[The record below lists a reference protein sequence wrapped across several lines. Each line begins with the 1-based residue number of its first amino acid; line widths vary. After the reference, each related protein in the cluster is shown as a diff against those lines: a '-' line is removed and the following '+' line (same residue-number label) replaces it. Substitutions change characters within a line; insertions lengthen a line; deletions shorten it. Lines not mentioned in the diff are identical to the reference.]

1 QSFIVVGNAT
11 LCTTSVNT
19 NTLADNQA
27 AWHATSNAILD
38 CNQSTF
44 TGTTGNNNRAG
55 MQLLYSW
62 DNTTIKNC
70 KFNTYGFGIKVDGD
84 STSNNAS
91 HHKLIGNTLTSNTY
105 GIYHDEGT
113 YYNQF
118 INNTL
123 SSNNYNIYF
132 DDNNDYN
139 QYINN
144 SIKNSNVD
152 GIWFDRSSNN
162 YNNFTGNNIS
172 NNGNAGDEYGV
183 QIDSSSNNNNKFFG
197 NYFSGNY
204 DLDVSDFNGGNTYSV
219 TPFDGGN
226 IMGGNKI
233 GGNYWENVQC
243 VDHGMGPGPY
253 YNTSGDGICDGL
265 GYTVTD
271 DGGVVRSYDSYAM
284 NDDTTGCAKI
294 TDDSNHNDQS
304 FIVVGN
310 ATLCTTS
317 VNTNTLTDNYH
328 AWRGISNAILDCNQS
343 TFTGTTNNN
352 NRFGF
357 RLYQSTDNITI
368 KNCKFNTY
376 GRGIYVDGDSTSNNA
391 SHNKLIGNTLTS
403 NTYGIYHEDG
413 TYYNQFINNTLSS
426 NNYNIYFDDNN
437 DYNQYINNSIKNS
450 NIQGIHFDR
459 SSNNYNN
466 FTGNNISNNGN
477 ADNEYGVLI
486 DNDNNN
492 NNKFFGNYFSGNY
505 DLEVSDYNGGNSY
518 SVTPF
523 DGGNIMGGNKIG
535 GNYWDHVQCVDH
547 GMGPGPY
554 YNTSG
559 DGICDGLGYTV
570 TDDIGYVQGYDYYAM
585 NDDTTGC
592 AKITDDSYHN
602 DQSFM
607 VVGNATLCT
616 TSVNTNTLADNYHAW
631 RGISNAI
638 LDCNQSTFTGTTANS
653 NRFGFRL
660 YQSTDNI
667 TIKNC
672 KFNTYGRG
680 IYVDGDSLGN
690 NASHNK
696 LIGNTITSN
705 TYGTYEEFSYYN
717 QYINNTFSSNNYNLY
732 LYEDNYYN
740 KYINNSIKDST
751 VMGVFLDKD
760 YNKWNNFTG
769 NNISGNGDG
778 DNEYNVRIDNS
789 NNLYNY
795 FTNNYFSAKSDD
807 LYHIYDDNANNYF
820 SVAPYST
827 RSIINGPKTGGNYW
841 DDYTGVD
848 SDGDGIGQTSY
859 NSGIYLATDSNPLAR
874 YDGCMNL
881 SNYYTWGN
889 NITQVGEDFYI
900 QGSINLCYGEYN
912 LTDSENNGAII
923 INADNIYLDFNGSKI
938 LGNTTGTFIYSN
950 KTNLT
955 LFNASIDNFSKA
967 IHFEDANNTLIEYFK
982 IKNNSIYLTNS
993 QIDFSFFEIFTE
1005 YVNIEYSALNITKEQ
1020 NTTNNIR
1027 LIQNFT
1033 ILESNNIDEFNSS
1046 AKLTFYNIS
1055 GVDVPSGF
1063 RNGAKCGAKCTN
1075 VVTLGGNNYT
1085 MNVTGFTNYTITQG
1099 NAAPVVNTVENVP
1112 SPYYKVTMALRAN
1125 ITDSNGQADIV
1136 YANYTVTAQDNTKLL
1151 ENFNATTD
1159 LTFWNSSTF
1168 TLNQN
1173 STYNYTLI
1181 VKDTDDNFVTE
1192 TGTLEFLIIP
1202 ETLSPQI
1209 AYTNNPYTT
1218 YGSVNFTNGTSIE
1231 NSSVNVFLDDQM
1243 KIKKWW
1249 DSDWKYRK
1257 EIVLT
1262 EESGSNLSDYQVQI
1276 DISDLI
1282 YNNSGL
1288 VASWHFNE
1296 GTGTRYI
1303 GSSKYQ
1309 RENYSIGGDPSY
1321 VAGVSGTA
1329 LDFDGNDRLI
1339 VAYDSSIGFSQY
1351 TISVWMKPDASN
1363 TGWRGIFGK
1372 KGRNY
1377 NFWYNS
1383 DDDYVHHRYCDD
1395 ANYNSGADNTPS
1407 GSIIKGEW
1415 NFVTLTNDGVNSSTY
1430 LNGVLNTTGITTG
1443 SLCINSTV
1451 LNIARNL
1458 DEADSAYFIGALDE
1472 MKMHNISLQPEEIKH
1487 EFCMGAHNLYL
1498 LGDISEATFDS
1509 YNCEIKSYNYTHQ
1522 DLRVVDQSGN
1532 ELPFYLEGD
1541 TNLWV
1546 KTDLTANINTSIF
1559 VYYGNPSAAPSS
1571 NGDDVFL
1578 LFDDFNSGTLDETK
1592 WNVTVNGN
1600 GNVTVNHQQ
1609 AEIDDGS
1616 NTGAKLRSYANVS
1629 HGVLESRLKWTDSYE
1644 LDLDMS
1650 YGWNGTIAGRMGMD
1664 LQAWE
1669 SPHGVYNGTTW
1680 TNGTKYLSNTYKDL
1694 KLISAVGNQT
1704 SIYDGEIV
1712 QGFNTTVNLDP
1723 VPIYFNMGN
1732 NLPTLILDYVRVR
1745 EFASTEP
1752 SFTFNTQQN
1761 SSTYLTVNGEYNY
1774 TLTAPSDGGSYTI
1787 KVNTSVSGI
1796 YGQNSQV
1803 LTVYQIPT
1811 VDTVSFFN
1819 RGWMKNLTIQANITD
1834 DNLDKVNFTITRISD
1849 NTKLIDNQAG
1859 TNLANAWNST
1869 STNITDCTEHNYTIF
1884 AYDTDNFNTTS
1895 TGNITFLC
1903 MTVNLNPSSLNL
1915 NDSFDITGYTNLTN
1929 GTVVTDA
1936 AIFVH
1941 YDENSYGSSGWWNS
1955 SWEYRTNLTVDTGY
1969 APRGNNSVTK
1979 MIINFTQ
1986 LMSDNSITGN
1996 FDPNSIRVTDSNGN
2010 LVDSEITRWFGV
2022 NRTGMLRW
2030 KMSTRDTITKETNYS
2045 YYLYFDTF
2053 TNGVKQPANAS
2064 LPKEFFICSAADAGN
2079 DHYYAYST
2087 YNRSLPSTWTKWD
2100 PESSNQ
2106 KDESTIADFDN
2117 DGDLDIVYTS
2127 DNANSAY
2134 VYSNDG
2140 DASWSF
2146 TLAQTITSIDGDWNG
2161 ICEGDFNEDGWLDLV
2176 INEDD
2181 CVLRY
2186 YENDG
2191 DGTFTYVSSPGDCGG
2206 EARKIA
2212 CGEIDGDNNVD
2223 IVAGAYSNGCLYLIK
2238 GDGDGTFTDSGCI
2251 SDSQGDGDDQHG
2263 VWIVD
2268 ADLDGDMDVYGQ
2280 SSSSYSD
2287 YFENKGDGTFEN
2299 GVRQTDGGIVDS
2311 SPIQNQW
2318 GSGTVG
2324 DYDHDGSMDII
2335 EGSWTSGTSYMAVYW
2350 GDNSLSNIYNNG
2362 NPSDK
2367 DAVAGMVDYS
2377 MFCGGADFL
2386 QDIKVWAE
2394 NNSESPAVILNSSG
2408 WYEGSFTAPSA
2419 GGPYNVKLNTTY
2431 QGIYGENSQTLTVYQ
2446 APTIETVAFFN
2457 KLENQNLTIQVNI
2470 TDDNI
2475 QNVNFTITK
2484 ISDNTKII
2492 DNQAGTNISD
2502 SWNSTRAKLD
2512 GCTDHNYTIFAYDK
2526 DNFNAT
2532 ESGNLTLICMTLNV
2546 NPSPAQLENTI
2557 LISGYLNYTNSSMTT
2572 GAGVNVF
2579 VDGTLQAGLG
2589 NGSDGALTVTAAETI
2604 INNYTH
2610 LTGNETSGNTSI
2622 AVGDSS
2628 EFAANDEVLIIQ
2640 MQNASGG
2647 NFGVYEFARI
2657 SSVEATRVNFT
2668 KPLNNSYYSG
2678 RFNTTYS
2685 TVSQI
2690 VKVPQYT
2697 NVTIDDGATITA
2709 KLWDRWSGGIV
2720 VFKATDGVNITGS
2733 VDAEGKGFRGGE
2745 ARQAGAGNG
2754 TAGESYYG
2762 LGIATADPNEAGGG
2776 GGAGRDACSQN
2787 CGAGGGGG
2795 YGTAGTVGIGS
2806 GNLQPGDPG
2815 ANYNIPNLDS
2825 LIFGSAGGG
2834 GGSGWSGSGCAN
2846 HRGGHGGG
2854 IVFISA
2860 QEILVSGNLTV
2871 AGKFYGTGWHGG
2883 CCDCAASGSGAG
2895 GTVYLR
2901 SSVMD
2906 FSNGIV
2912 NASGGNGVNSTA
2924 AGYKHEQGGNGGV
2937 GRIRLDV
2944 TTLSGTTHP
2953 GSGYNGTFATTVVN
2967 ESGYYDY
2974 NLSAFSEGGVYTI
2987 KVNTTHSGIYSEKT
3001 EALTVYQS
3009 PSIQTVS
3016 FLNRIWGQNITIQV
3030 NLTDDNLDKSNF
3042 TITRISDNIKVLDN
3056 QAGTNLSNSW
3066 NSTSTNITDC
3076 TEHNYSIY
3084 AYDKDNFNATSSG
3097 NITFMC
3103 IDINFNTTI
3112 IAINDSFESYG
3123 TVNLTNGTNVA
3134 NTDVDIYI
3142 NLTKQSTS
3150 TPANWDN
3157 LNFTYRLP
3165 INLTQPNTFSSGR
3178 TQEHILLNLT
3188 LAESRL
3194 RNESGPSFYCNG
3206 TQMPY
3211 EGYAINIT
3219 DGWVTQL
3226 QALVEINFSQ
3236 YDNKSCYLYYDTGY
3250 NGTNPTMRRT
3260 GWHYVSDGDQGGAN
3274 PPADLTPANIDCNS
3288 NDANGEWTV
3297 YPCTGSTSDTYTVNE
3312 WCYFKGQVT
3321 GTQTFWRQSDDAS
3334 YLIID
3339 GTTVTSGPCCGAT
3352 TGTYTTATGRFY
3364 NMETDWTEGG
3374 GGEYVYLAHAGSN
3387 SNDIDT
3393 ECYPYYG
3400 DEWTIDITNS
3410 SEESKGNPAQTNATG
3425 QYSHTLTSPS
3435 STGEYPVKFNTTYSG
3450 IYGERTV
3457 SSTVK
3462 ARPSVTLTSPIN
3474 ANYSVILESIKFN
3487 CTVTDTDGDLS
3498 NITLYHDLSGTWAS
3512 DGTASVTGSSNS
3524 TVFTRDVRDYIGYK
3538 FTDSRYTWNCK
3549 ATDEFNLDSQAST
3562 NVTFGSWNVGNYSD
3576 TLLNVSSGYLGLDDS
3591 DSIQELNSTWF
3602 NLSGNGLLLHMNEAS
3617 GTIIDSSGNGNDGS
3631 DSGGI
3636 NYSAEGKLNTA
3647 IGFDGDNDYI
3657 NIGDITDFD
3666 DLSELTLSAW
3676 FYLEG
3681 NSSTST
3687 PGGIIDKFDVSGD
3700 ERNILF
3706 TETGGNLRISVGETG
3721 GVGDYCYVITP
3732 LKLNRWYHG
3741 AATFDSGD
3749 CSLYLD
3755 GALTGSAS
3763 APEGETTTGS
3773 NSAPLRIGSSNDF
3786 AGSGSGYFNGS
3797 IDEVAVW
3804 TRTLS
3809 ANEITELYNRQKGT
3823 YLSRGNY
3830 TSRVFDAGR
3839 PAMWKN
3845 MTWDEN
3851 APYYEELPDNQE
3863 VETATGGVNMTGN
3876 VLLMHFNNDST
3887 YGENNTNAF
3896 DFSGNKINGTLG
3908 NLSQNT
3914 IPSWTSSGKLFGAL
3928 DFDGEDYVSF
3938 GDSLDSTTTGEDKKF
3953 SYSVWI
3959 KPESPLS
3966 TCFIIGKV
3974 ADSSC
3979 SESQR
3984 QYFLRLSSSGVL
3996 DFLWYGALDASSY
4009 RGVKGTTYI
4018 TDLSKWHHVVVNYD
4032 GSIDTNDG
4040 LDRVEIYLDGVEE
4053 SKELWLSSGSLLGIQ
4068 DSTAH
4073 LGIGKALDP
4082 SGSACGGTNFFNGT
4096 IDEVAIWNR
4105 TLSEEEILN
4114 IYKRGALRL
4123 NFSARSCDDTI
4134 CDTELL
4140 VPFGSNVSY
4149 TNISLLNNT
4158 QYFQYQLNYQADGTD
4173 FSPEISMDSVV
4184 VAYEPINNPPN
4195 VTNVTLTSTS
4205 SLNYSNGTLIT
4216 AWAIQD
4222 PEGDTETDNETRWWV
4237 DGILNT
4243 TFTNNSRIEAANI
4256 TKGEVWNFSV
4266 RIYDGGYWSDWSEN
4280 ISLTTVNAPPSISLN
4295 DPTDGEKLYRNTSPT
4310 LNISISDADSDSVDV
4325 TFLNSTLN
4333 NTICDLDN
4341 VNSTV
4346 TCTWSGLTANQVY
4359 SWLANATDGED
4370 TVVSPVW
4377 NFTPNDEPG
4386 VNNMRADFI
4395 NTSSVLFKW
4404 QNQADMQWVSLRVGS
4419 EIMEIRSITSVE
4431 DNWTVNNIYPNQDYT
4446 FEWQVGDSLLAMS
4459 DYHNF
4464 TIKTIGWNAELA
4476 NYSYR
4481 RLFTVNSSEIASDQ
4495 DNFAVNISLTEDGF
4509 QYYDSANWVWYPSF
4523 GRLNY
4528 TNKNDIRF
4536 VDYYDSKYLQFN
4548 VSYWNVP
4555 GEGCLYQQTGP
4566 NETAYSGDF
4575 IEVYKA
4581 NDSDWDTQTTP
4592 SPTGTFLYNYTIP
4605 TGAKTSSKYRIYDG
4619 GWGWDLTLPSS
4630 CYGGDKLQFKSV
4642 ADYNIPAVDTYCWN
4656 QSSDEWA
4663 KFRNNGNVS
4672 AYIYET
4678 MMTWQYD
4685 CQAYISVIPEHYD
4698 DETQTNI
4705 AGLDGDYDV
4714 KFWMYYGN
4722 TGDVNNETYFNQSG
4736 TEQDSYSFGAEI
4748 EQVLGAP
4755 TISNVNITKGRTTTG
4770 TNISWAIDQSVDN
4783 RVRYATNLWMLDS
4796 VWTYKIRNNS
4806 ETFEHLYGDQN
4817 NTILLIP
4824 HASQYVETLNVTC
4837 SNSTFSPNYTI
4848 NTTANPVSIVFN
4860 DINIAEYFNWTVN
4873 YTWNKSWIRNARNAE
4888 FQLESLATNTT
4899 YYYEINAYGQNGN
4912 STTTGNF
4919 TLGNLSST
4927 PTLEIL
4933 NYTEDRPNKQLTIC
4947 ANLSNM
4953 SDSPRINSSIQYWN
4967 TSSTTFM
4974 ETTSTELSAIGTFCK
4989 TITVEYD
4996 TNNTFRAKGVGT
5008 TTGYSDSYNNE
5019 YLAIQPFFAGSYVE
5033 DDNDDRDRQFCPN
5046 GPNILPCYEQ
5056 KGYLE
5061 GSLQEEDWIWIESNF
5076 TEYGILKANWWDG
5089 STWTEY
5095 NLTNDTDSDMQ
5106 YLKLTGLDGEF
5117 HTFYITNQT
5126 DDLILNWTKPGRIHL
5141 NNQNR
5146 TEEYKYVGFNG
5157 SKTAINYSLLYMDAI
5172 YYNSSAYQW
5181 CMASPGGNL
5190 YDCMSVEY
5198 FGGGTESGLTEIN
5211 GGTAYDRGRLFRG
5224 GITNGEMND
5233 TGVLTPERR
5242 SFDNTGEGYRFCFAY
5257 TAYWWN
5263 QSIVPDNNIT
5273 NYYYRYWS
5281 QDDWWSNY
5289 FGYTQSKRFDYI
5301 NLFSWAYD
5309 ELSYTR
5315 DWTEVDD
5322 TRVSTETAVLNTLNS
5337 TFNSQYNQSLVVGYL
5352 NDFEFDTGDDNIY
5365 NFGFYTDGRWTNQQ
5379 FGKYQQAFVIFN
5391 LPDNT
5396 TLLGMDTDGDSLN
5409 DYEELFTYYTN
5420 PMSNDT
5426 DEDGRLDADEI
5437 NLSYDANLYTL
5448 SNTAPNLTAMTF
5460 NASIYYSATS
5470 MAFNSTYTD
5479 YDGDSAT
5486 VYLIWFKNG
5495 VNIYN
5500 RTYSNVANGTL
5511 IESTLQYPN
5520 FTRADQINLTLYAV
5534 DTLSGTSPTVRAN
5547 ITISNY
5553 PPSFNETLANQ
5564 TVNSGQAFTYDIN
5577 CSDSDGDNIN
5587 YYDNT
5592 SLFNINETTGI
5603 IADTPSQTEFGNNS
5617 VEISCGDG
5625 TENTTQNII
5634 YHINDNEDPVI
5645 TLTGPDVFTTDTTPT
5660 FTLTTD
5666 EVSSCKYRNRTSNF
5680 TWMDTS
5686 GGTLHYKNLNLNY
5699 GLYEYSIE
5707 CNDSSSNTGKNK
5719 SRFYVAKLM
5728 PTEYSF
5734 NTIEFT
5740 ANETNYNYLENAN
5753 ITINLS
5759 KATSSF
5765 FLLAEFAETPA
5776 EDFEIEG
5783 QTTTEYKFFS
5793 INTGNTVEGN
5803 ISEVTLR
5810 FEYDPAALIAA
5821 GIAESELTVFYYNG
5835 TTWAEESGTV
5845 NEAEDYIE
5853 ITIAHLSD
5861 FVMGKSVPTAAPVT
5875 EEAAAGGGGGG
5886 GGFRAPAEVEEE
5898 LDEVD
5903 EIENIEISVD
5913 SITLDAVEGFI
5924 SGDSFRI
5931 TNRGNTVVDL
5941 ELTVTTISDIL
5952 HLSDT
5957 DLTLEPGESQL
5968 IEIDVIPK
5976 QAGIYTGKIN
5986 VFYKNQVLQIPV
5998 TININTERSLF
6009 DISVNVLGA
6018 FKNIRPGQKI
6028 TASMFLLQAGLE
6040 QEEDV
6045 TLNYIIKDFDGNIY
6059 LTESETI
6066 AVYQQTSFNKQL
6078 PTQDLPPGEYVL
6090 GAEVVYGGG
6099 IATSSS
6105 QFIVTETELDSS
6117 QKLLLGVLIA
6127 AALTFISLVIIIE
6140 RYKKLRR
6147 PYIKKRGR

>member
-1 QSFIVVGNAT
+1 
-11 LCTTSVNT
+11 L
-19 NTLADNQA
+19 
-27 AWHATSNAILD
+27 
-38 CNQSTF
+38 
-44 TGTTGNNNRAG
+44 
-55 MQLLYSW
+55 
-62 DNTTIKNC
+62 
-70 KFNTYGFGIKVDGD
+70 
-84 STSNNAS
+84 
-91 HHKLIGNTLTSNTY
+91 
-105 GIYHDEGT
+105 
-113 YYNQF
+113 
-118 INNTL
+118 
-123 SSNNYNIYF
+123 
-132 DDNNDYN
+132 
-139 QYINN
+139 
-144 SIKNSNVD
+144 
-152 GIWFDRSSNN
+152 
-162 YNNFTGNNIS
+162 
-172 NNGNAGDEYGV
+172 
-183 QIDSSSNNNNKFFG
+183 
-197 NYFSGNY
+197 SGNF
-204 DLDVSDFNGGNTYSV
+204 DLDVSDFNGGNAYSI
-219 TPFDGGN
+219 TPIDGGN

-233 GGNYWENVQC
+233 GGNYWDRVQC
-243 VDHGMGPGPY
+243 VDHGMGPPPY
-253 YNTSGDGICDGL
+253 YNTSGDGICDDL
-265 GYTVTD
+265 GYTIVD
-271 DGGVVRSYDSYAM
+271 DNGYPKSYDTYPM

-294 TDDSNHNDQS
+294 TDDSYHNDQS

-317 VNTNTLTDNYH
+317 VNTNSLADNQH

-343 TFTGTTNNN
+343 TFTGTTASN

-376 GRGIYVDGDSTSNNA
+376 GRAIFVDGDSTSNNA
-391 SHNKLIGNTLTS
+391 SHNKLISNTL
-403 NTYGIYHEDG
+403 
-413 TYYNQFINNTLSS
+413 
-426 NNYNIYFDDNN
+426 
-437 DYNQYINNSIKNS
+437 
-450 NIQGIHFDR
+450 
-459 SSNNYNN
+459 
-466 FTGNNISNNGN
+466 
-477 ADNEYGVLI
+477 
-486 DNDNNN
+486 
-492 NNKFFGNYFSGNY
+492 
-505 DLEVSDYNGGNSY
+505 
-518 SVTPF
+518 
-523 DGGNIMGGNKIG
+523 
-535 GNYWDHVQCVDH
+535 
-547 GMGPGPY
+547 
-554 YNTSG
+554 
-559 DGICDGLGYTV
+559 
-570 TDDIGYVQGYDYYAM
+570 
-585 NDDTTGC
+585 
-592 AKITDDSYHN
+592 
-602 DQSFM
+602 
-607 VVGNATLCT
+607 
-616 TSVNTNTLADNYHAW
+616 
-631 RGISNAI
+631 
-638 LDCNQSTFTGTTANS
+638 
-653 NRFGFRL
+653 
-660 YQSTDNI
+660 
-667 TIKNC
+667 
-672 KFNTYGRG
+672 
-680 IYVDGDSLGN
+680 
-690 NASHNK
+690 
-696 LIGNTITSN
+696 TSN

-717 QYINNTFSSNNYNLY
+717 QYINNTLTSNSYNLY

-751 VMGVFLDKD
+751 TMGVFLDKD

-778 DNEYNVRIDNS
+778 NNEYNVRIDNS

-795 FTNNYFSAKSDD
+795 FTNNYFSDTADD
-807 LYHIYDDNANNYF
+807 EYHVYDDNTNNYF
-820 SVAPYST
+820 TATAYAT
-827 RSIINGPKTGGNYW
+827 RNIIDGPTIAGNYW

-848 SDGDGIGQTSY
+848 SDGDGLGETSY
-859 NSGIYLATDSNPLAR
+859 NSGIYKATDTLPLAR

-881 SNYYTWGN
+881 SNYYTWYN

-900 QGSINLCYGEYN
+900 QGSINLCNAIYN
-912 LTDSENNGAII
+912 LTDSENNGALI
-923 INADNIYLDFNGSKI
+923 INADNIFMDFNGSKM

-993 QIDFSFFEIFTE
+993 QIDFSFFEIFTD
-1005 YVNIEYSALNITKEQ
+1005 YANIYYQALNITKEQ

-1033 ILESNNIDEFNSS
+1033 ILESTNIDEFNST

-1055 GVDVPSGF
+1055 GVDVPSGY
-1063 RNGAKCGAKCTN
+1063 RNGVKCGTICTN
-1075 VVTLGGNNYT
+1075 VGTLGGNNYT
-1085 MNVTGFTNYTITQG
+1085 MNVTSFTNYSIAQG
-1099 NAAPVVNTVENVP
+1099 NAPPTINTIENIP
-1112 SPYYKVTMALRAN
+1112 PPYYGVTMALKAN
-1125 ITDSNGQADIV
+1125 ITDSNGQTDIV
-1136 YANYTVTAQDNTKLL
+1136 YANYTVIAADNTKLL

-1173 STYNYTLI
+1173 STYNYTLT

-1218 YGSVNFTNGTSIE
+1218 YGSVNFTNGTSID
-1231 NSSVNVFLDDQM
+1231 NTSVNVFLDDQM

-1249 DSDWKYRK
+1249 DKDWPYRK

-1262 EESGSNLSDYQVQI
+1262 EESGSNLNDYQVQI

-1351 TISVWMKPDASN
+1351 TISLWMKPSNSN
-1363 TGWRGIFGK
+1363 TGWRGIIGK
-1372 KGRNY
+1372 QGRNY
-1377 NFWYNS
+1377 NFWYNG

-1395 ANYNSGADNTPS
+1395 SAYSTGPANTPTNS
-1407 GSIIKGEW
+1407 LIENEW
-1415 NFVTLTNDGVNSSTY
+1415 NFVTMTNDGVNSSTY
-1430 LNGVLNTTGITTG
+1430 LNGVLNTTGIVTG
-1443 SLCINSTV
+1443 SLCVNTTV
-1451 LNIARNL
+1451 LNIARNV
-1458 DEADSAYFIGALDE
+1458 DGSDNSYFIGALDE
-1472 MKMHNISLQPEEIKH
+1472 IKMHNLSLQPEEIKH
-1487 EFCMGAHNLYL
+1487 EFCMGAYNLVL
-1498 LGDISEATFDS
+1498 SGDIAQATFDS

-1522 DLRVVDQSGN
+1522 DLRVIDQSGN
-1532 ELPFYLEGD
+1532 ELPFYVEGD

-1546 KTDLTANINTSIF
+1546 KTDLTANTNTSIF
-1559 VYYGNPSAAPSS
+1559 IYYGNPNAAPSS

-1578 LFDDFNSGTLDETK
+1578 LFDDFASGTLDETK
-1592 WNVTVNGN
+1592 WNVTANGE

-1609 AEIDDGS
+1609 VELDDGS
-1616 NTGAKLRSYANVS
+1616 NTGVTLKSYENIS
-1629 HGVLESRLKWTDSYE
+1629 HGILEARVGWYQKYNT
-1644 LDLDMS
+1644 DLD
-1650 YGWNGTIAGRMGMD
+1650 YYAGWVGSTVGRMGI
-1664 LQAWE
+1664 LVQEWE
-1669 SPHGVYNGTTW
+1669 YPHGVYNRTTW
-1680 TNGTKYLSNTYKDL
+1680 TNGTKYLLSPYNDY
-1694 KLISAVGNQT
+1694 KLISTPGNQT

-1712 QGFNTTVNLDP
+1712 QGFNTSIENASQ
-1723 VPIYFNMGN
+1723 IYFSMGN
-1732 NLPTLILDYVRVR
+1732 YDPTIKIDYVRVR
-1745 EFASTEP
+1745 EYASTEP
-1752 SFTFNTQQN
+1752 SFTFNNQQN

-1774 TLTAPSDGGSYTI
+1774 TLTTPIDGGSYTI
-1787 KVNTSVSGI
+1787 KVNTTVNGL
-1796 YGQNSQV
+1796 YGENSQI

-1811 VDTVSFFN
+1811 VDTVSLFN
-1819 RGWMKNLTIQANITD
+1819 RGWMQNLTIQANLTD
-1834 DNLDKVNFTITRISD
+1834 DNLDNVNFTITRISD
-1849 NTKLIDNQAG
+1849 NTKILDNKAG
-1859 TNLANAWNST
+1859 TNISNAWNST

-1884 AYDTDNFNTTS
+1884 AYDTDNFNTTT

-1903 MTVNLNPSSLNL
+1903 MSVNLNPASLNL
-1915 NDSFDITGYTNLTN
+1915 NDSFDITGHTNLTN
-1929 GTVVTDA
+1929 GTVITDLG
-1936 AIFVH
+1936 IYVH
-1941 YDENSYGSSGWWNS
+1941 YDGNSYGSAGWWNS
-1955 SWEYRTNLTVDTGY
+1955 SWNYRTNLTVDTGY

-1986 LMSDNSITGN
+1986 LLSDNSILGN
-1996 FDPNSIRVTDSNGN
+1996 FDPNSIRVTDSSKNP
-2010 LVDSEITRWFGV
+2010 VDAEITRWFGV

-2030 KMSTRDTITKETNYS
+2030 KMSTRDTIAKETNHT

-2053 TNGVKQPANAS
+2053 LNGVKQPFNAS
-2064 LPKEFFICSAADAGN
+2064 LPKEFFLCSATDAGN
-2079 DHYYAYST
+2079 DHYYGYST
-2087 YNRSLPSTWTKWD
+2087 YNRSLPGSWTLWD
-2100 PESSNQ
+2100 PQSGVE

-2117 DGDLDIVYTS
+2117 DGDLDIVFTS
-2127 DNANSAY
+2127 DSANSAY

-2146 TLAQTITSIDGDWNG
+2146 SLTQTITSIDYNWNG

-2176 INEDD
+2176 IQDD
-2181 CVLRY
+2181 NCVVRY

-2191 DGTFTYVSSPGDCGG
+2191 DGTFTYISAAGDCGA
-2206 EARKIA
+2206 EPRKMA
-2212 CGEIDGDNNVD
+2212 CGEIDGDNNLD

-2238 GDGDGTFTDSGCI
+2238 GGGDGTFTDSGCI

-2299 GVRQTDGGIVDS
+2299 GVRQTDGGIIDS

-2324 DYDHDGSMDII
+2324 DYDHDGSMDLI
-2335 EGSWTSGTSYMAVYW
+2335 EGSWTSGTSYMVTYW
-2350 GDNSLSNIYNNG
+2350 GNNSKAHIYNNG
-2362 NPSDK
+2362 NPSEK
-2367 DAVAGMVDYS
+2367 TSSSGMADYS
-2377 MFCGGADFL
+2377 MWCGGADFL
-2386 QDIKVWAE
+2386 PDIKVWAE
-2394 NNSESPAVILNSSG
+2394 NNSESPAIILNSSG
-2408 WYEGSFTAPSA
+2408 WYEGSFTAPAS
-2419 GGPYNVKLNTTY
+2419 GGVYSVKLNATF
-2431 QGIYGENSQTLTVYQ
+2431 QEIYGENSKILTVYQ
-2446 APTIETVAFFN
+2446 APVIETIAFFN
-2457 KLENQNLTIQVNI
+2457 RLENENITIQVNI
-2470 TDDNI
+2470 SDDNI
-2475 QNVNFTITK
+2475 DKVNFTITR
-2484 ISDNTKII
+2484 ISDNTKIL

-2502 SWNSTRAKLD
+2502 SWNSTSANLA
-2512 GCTDHNYTIFAYDK
+2512 GCTEHNYTVIAYDK

-2532 ESGNLTLICMTLNV
+2532 SSGNLTQICMTLDIA
-2546 NPSPAQLENTI
+2546 PSPAQLENTM
-2557 LISGYLNYTNSSMTT
+2557 LISGYLNFSNSSMTT

-2589 NGSDGALTVTAAETI
+2589 NGSDGALVVTAAETI
-2604 INNYTH
+2604 VNNYTH

-2622 AVGDSS
+2622 AVANTSAFS
-2628 EFAANDEVLIIQ
+2628 INDEVLIIQ

-2647 NFGVYEFARI
+2647 SFGTYEFAKVGSVYPTRI
-2657 SSVEATRVNFT
+2657 NFT
-2668 KPLNNSYYSG
+2668 TNLNNSYYSG
-2678 RFNTTYS
+2678 KFNTTYS

-2690 VKVPQYT
+2690 VRVPQYT
-2697 NVTIDDGATITA
+2697 NVTIEDGATITA

-2745 ARQAGAGNG
+2745 AKQTTQGNG

-2762 LGIATADPNEAGGG
+2762 LGIATADPNEGGGG

-2806 GNLQPGDPG
+2806 GSMQPGSPG
-2815 ANYNIPNLDS
+2815 INYNAITLEQ

-2834 GGSGWSGSGCAN
+2834 GGSGWSGDGCAN

-2854 IVFISA
+2854 IIFISS

-2871 AGKFYGTGWHGG
+2871 AGKYYGTGWHGG

-2895 GTVYLR
+2895 GTIYLR

-2924 AGYKHEQGGNGGV
+2924 SGYESEQGGNGGV
-2937 GRIRLDV
+2937 GRVRLDV
-2944 TTLSGTTHP
+2944 TTLTGNAYP
-2953 GSGYNGTFATTVVN
+2953 GPGYNGTFATTVVN

-2974 NLSAFSEGGVYTI
+2974 NLSTFSSGGVYTI
-2987 KVNTTHSGIYSEKT
+2987 KVNTSHNGLYAEQSES
-3001 EALTVYQS
+3001 LSVYQT
-3009 PSIQTVS
+3009 PTIQSVS
-3016 FLNRIWGQNITIQV
+3016 FLNRIWGQNITIQTS
-3030 NLTDDNLDKSNF
+3030 LLDDNINKVNF
-3042 TITRISDNIKVLDN
+3042 TITRIFDNTKLLDN
-3056 QAGTNLSNSW
+3056 KAGTNLSNIW
-3066 NSTSTNITDC
+3066 NSTSANLTDC

-3084 AYDKDNFNATSSG
+3084 AYDKDNFNATASG
-3097 NITFMC
+3097 NITLMC
-3103 IDINFNTTI
+3103 IDVNFNTSVQ
-3112 IAINDSFESYG
+3112 AINDSFELLG
-3123 TVNLTNGTNVA
+3123 TVNLTNGTLVA

-3142 NLTKQSTS
+3142 NLTKQSSS
-3150 TPANWDN
+3150 TPADWDN
-3157 LNFTYRLP
+3157 QNFSYRLP
-3165 INLTQPNTFSSGR
+3165 LNLTQPNTFSNGR
-3178 TQEHILLNLT
+3178 TQEHILFNLT

-3211 EGYAINIT
+3211 EGYAVNIT

-3250 NGTNPTMRRT
+3250 NGTNPTMRKT

-3274 PPADLTPANIDCNS
+3274 PPADLTPANIDCN
-3288 NDANGEWTV
+3288 NQDANGEWTV
-3297 YPCTGSTSDTYTVNE
+3297 YPCTGSASETYTVNE

-3334 YLIID
+3334 YLIVD

-3352 TGTYTTATGRFY
+3352 TGTYTTAIGRFY

-3410 SEESKGNPAQTNATG
+3410 TEQSIGNPAQTNSTG
-3425 QYSHTLTSPS
+3425 QYSHTATAPS
-3435 STGEYPVKFNTTYSG
+3435 STGEYPIKFNSTYGG

-3457 SSTVK
+3457 STTVK

-3474 ANYSVILESIKFN
+3474 ANYSVILESIQFN
-3487 CTVTDTDGDLS
+3487 CTVADEDGDLS

-3512 DGTASVTGSSNS
+3512 DGTVGVTGSTNS
-3524 TVFTRDVRDYIGYK
+3524 TVFTRDVKDYIGYK
-3538 FTDSRYTWNCK
+3538 FTDSRFNWNCK
-3549 ATDEFNLDSQAST
+3549 VTDDFNLDSQAST

-3576 TLLNVSSGYLGLDDS
+3576 TLLNASSNYLGLDDS

-3602 NLSGNGLLLHMNEAS
+3602 NMTGNGLLLHMNEAS
-3617 GTIIDSSGNGNDGS
+3617 GTLTDESGNGNDGS
-3631 DSGGI
+3631 ESGGV

-3647 IGFDGDNDYI
+3647 IGFDGDNDYVVVSDDPTL
-3657 NIGDITDFD
+3657 DIT
-3666 DLSELTLSAW
+3666 TAGTWSAW
-3676 FYLEG
+3676 IY
-3681 NSSTST
+3681 
-3687 PGGIIDKFDVSGD
+3687 
-3700 ERNILF
+3700 RNANQS
-3706 TETGGNLRISVGETG
+3706 NLRFFIK
-3721 GVGDYCYVITP
+3721 GDFSSDRAYGFGTSSGTTLFAYCST
-3732 LKLNRWYHG
+3732 
-3741 AATFDSGD
+3741 D
-3749 CSLYLD
+3749 
-3755 GALTGSAS
+3755 
-3763 APEGETTTGS
+3763 
-3773 NSAPLRIGSSNDF
+3773 GSSNIEKYPSGAGNNPIQEWQMITATWDGDALKVYTNGVYKGENT
-3786 AGSGSGYFNGS
+3786 AGSGSLNDAGDLDLGHNQGNTWFNGS
-3797 IDEVAVW
+3797 MDEVAIW
-3804 TRTLS
+3804 NRTLS
-3809 ANEITELYNRQKGT
+3809 ANEISELYNRQKGT
-3823 YLSRGNY
+3823 YLPRGNY

-3845 MTWDEN
+3845 LTWDEN
-3851 APYYEELPDNQE
+3851 MPYFDELPSNQE
-3863 VETATGGVNMTGN
+3863 VESATGGANMTGN
-3876 VLLMHFNNDST
+3876 VLLMHFNNDSD
-3887 YGENNTNAF
+3887 YGESTKENDISAVY
-3896 DFSGNKINGTLG
+3896 DFSSRGNNGTLG
-3908 NLSQNT
+3908 NTST
-3914 IPSWTSSGKLFGAL
+3914 GTSPIWTNEGKLKGGYV
-3928 DFDGEDYVSF
+3928 FDGIDDVMNLTTINTNGWSELTMCSWFNMKSGIGAVTNYHGYNKGIFLHRTGCDGRPNGTYMSSSYGTAEYNVWSF
-3938 GDSLDSTTTGEDKKF
+3938 ICCTVDDGTMTGYKNGIPDDTPATF
-3953 SYSVWI
+3953 TGSF
-3959 KPESPLS
+3959 ESDDHI
-3966 TCFIIGKV
+3966 IIG
-3974 ADSSC
+3974 
-3979 SESQR
+3979 Q
-3984 QYFLRLSSSGVL
+3984 
-3996 DFLWYGALDASSY
+3996 
-4009 RGVKGTTYI
+4009 TY
-4018 TDLSKWHHVVVNYD
+4018 SNYD
-4032 GSIDTNDG
+4032 T
-4040 LDRVEIYLDGVEE
+4040 YM
-4053 SKELWLSSGSLLGIQ
+4053 
-4068 DSTAH
+4068 
-4073 LGIGKALDP
+4073 
-4082 SGSACGGTNFFNGT
+4082 FNGT

-4105 TLSEEEILN
+4105 TLSADEVLN
-4114 IYKRGALRL
+4114 IYKRGALSL
-4123 NFSARSCDDTI
+4123 NFSARSCNDTI
-4134 CDTELL
+4134 CDTEVM
-4140 VPFGSNVSY
+4140 VPFGGNITY

-4158 QYFQYQLNYQADGTD
+4158 QYFQYQLNYEADDTD
-4173 FSPEISMDSVV
+4173 YSPEISLDSVT

-4195 VTNVTLTSTS
+4195 VTNVTITSTS

-4222 PEGDTETDNETRWWV
+4222 PESDTETDNETRWWV
-4237 DGILNT
+4237 DGTLNN
-4243 TFTNNSRIEAANI
+4243 TFINNSRIEAANI
-4256 TKGEVWNFSV
+4256 TKGEIWNFSV
-4266 RIYDGGYWSDWSEN
+4266 RVYDGGYWSDWSSN
-4280 ISLTTVNAPPSISLN
+4280 ITLTTVNAPPSISLN
-4295 DPTDGEKLYRNTSPT
+4295 DPTAGEKLYRETSPT
-4310 LNISISDADSDSVDV
+4310 LNISVTDPDQDSVDV

-4333 NTICDLDN
+4333 NTICDVDN

-4395 NTSSVLFKW
+4395 NTSSIFFQW
-4404 QNQADMQWVSLRVGS
+4404 QNQPDMEWVSLRVGS

-4431 DNWTVNNIYPNQDYT
+4431 DNWTVNNIYPDQDYT
-4446 FEWQVGDSLLAMS
+4446 FEWQVGDELLAIS

-4464 TIKTIGWNAELA
+4464 TVSTLGWNDELA

-4566 NETAYSGDF
+4566 NETAYTGDF
-4575 IEVYKA
+4575 IEIYKA

-4605 TGAKTSSKYRIYDG
+4605 TGAKTTSKYRIYDG

-4698 DETQTNI
+4698 DDTQSNI
-4705 AGLDGDYDV
+4705 AGIDGDYDV

-4736 TEQDSYSFGAEI
+4736 TEQDSYTFGAEI
-4748 EQVLGAP
+4748 EQTLSAP

-4783 RVRYATNLWMLDS
+4783 RVRYATNPWMLDS

-4806 ETFEHLYGDQN
+4806 EKFEHLLADQN
-4817 NTILLIP
+4817 NTVLLIP
-4824 HASQYVETLNVTC
+4824 HASQYVETINVTC
-4837 SNSTFSPNYTI
+4837 SNSTFHSNYTI
-4848 NTTANPVSIVFN
+4848 NTTANPVSIIFHDV
-4860 DINIAEYFNWTVN
+4860 DVVEYFNWTVN
-4873 YTWNKSWIRNARNAE
+4873 YTWNKSWVRNARNAE
-4888 FQLESLATNTT
+4888 FQLEGLATNTT

-4912 STTTGNF
+4912 STSIGNF

-4927 PTLEIL
+4927 PTLWII
-4933 NYTEDRPNKQLTIC
+4933 NYTEDRPNKELTIC

-4953 SDSPRINSSIQYWN
+4953 SDSPRINCSIQYWN

-4974 ETTSTELSAIGTFCK
+4974 ETAATELDTTNSFCK
-4989 TITVEYD
+4989 TIAVEYG
-4996 TNNTFRAKGVGT
+4996 TNNSFRAKGVGA
-5008 TTGYSDSYNNE
+5008 TTGFSDSYNNE
-5019 YLAIQPFFAGSYVE
+5019 YLEIQPFFAGSYIE
-5033 DDNDDRDRQFCPN
+5033 DDNDDRDRQYCLN
-5046 GPNILPCYEQ
+5046 GENILPCYDQ
-5056 KGYLE
+5056 LGYLE
-5061 GSLQEEDWIWIESNF
+5061 GSLQEEDWIWIETNF

-5089 STWTEY
+5089 SSWTEY

-5106 YLKLTGLDGEF
+5106 YLELTGLDGEF
-5117 HTFYITNQT
+5117 HTFYITNQS
-5126 DDLILNWTKPGRIHL
+5126 DDLILNWTKPSLIHY

-5146 TEEYKYVGFNG
+5146 SDEYKYVGFNG
-5157 SKTAINYSLLYMDAI
+5157 TQTPINYSLLYMDAS

-5198 FGGGTESGLTEIN
+5198 FGGGSESGLTETN
-5211 GGTAYDRGRLFRG
+5211 AGTAYDRGRLFRG
-5224 GITNGEMND
+5224 GIANGEMND

-5242 SFDNTGEGYRFCFAY
+5242 SFENVGEGYRYCFAY

-5263 QSIVPDNNIT
+5263 QSIVPSNNVT
-5273 NYYYRYWS
+5273 SYYYRYWA

-5289 FGYTQSKRFDYI
+5289 FGYTQTKRFDYV
-5301 NLFSWAYD
+5301 NLFSWAFD
-5309 ELSYTR
+5309 TLSYTR
-5315 DWTEVDD
+5315 DWTLVEDS
-5322 TRVSTETAVLNTLNS
+5322 RVSTETAVLNTLNS

-5352 NDFEFDTGDDNIY
+5352 KDFEFDTGNDNIY

-5379 FGKYQQAFVIFN
+5379 FGRYQQAFVIFN

-5396 TLLGMDTDGDSLN
+5396 TLLGMDSDGDSLN
-5409 DYEELFTYYTN
+5409 DHEELFTHYTN

-5426 DEDGRLDADEI
+5426 DEDGRLDGDEI
-5437 NLSYDANLYTL
+5437 TYGYDPNLYTE
-5448 SNTAPNLTAMTF
+5448 SNTVPNLTAMTF
-5460 NASIYYSATS
+5460 NASTYYADTS

-5479 YDGDSAT
+5479 LEGDSAT
-5486 VYLIWFKNG
+5486 VYLVWFKNG
-5495 VNIYN
+5495 VNIHN
-5500 RTYSNVANGTL
+5500 RTYASVANGTL
-5511 IESTLQYPN
+5511 IESTLYHPN
-5520 FTRADQINLTLYAV
+5520 FTRSDQINLTLYAV
-5534 DTLSGTSPTVRAN
+5534 DSLSGTSETVRAN
-5547 ITISNY
+5547 ITIANY
-5553 PPSFNETLANQ
+5553 PPQFNETLSNLTTNTSQ
-5564 TVNSGQAFTYDIN
+5564 QYTYDIN
-5577 CSDSDGDNIN
+5577 CSDSDGDNIT

-5592 SLFNINETTGI
+5592 SMFDINETTGVI
-5603 IADTPSQTEFGNNS
+5603 TDTPLQSEFGNNS
-5617 VEISCGDG
+5617 IELSCGDG
-5625 TENTTQNII
+5625 TENTTQDII
-5634 YHINDNEDPVI
+5634 ITVNDIDEPII
-5645 TLTGPDVFTTDTTPT
+5645 TIIGPELFTTDTTPT
-5660 FTLTTD
+5660 FSLTTN
-5666 EVSSCKYRNRTSNF
+5666 EVTSCRYRNRTSAF

-5686 GGTLHYKNLNLNY
+5686 GGTLHYKNLNLPY
-5699 GLYEYSIE
+5699 GMYEYEIV
-5707 CNDSSSNTGKNK
+5707 CNDSAGNRGKNK
-5719 SRFYVAKLM
+5719 SRFYISKLE
-5728 PTEYSF
+5728 PEEYAFS
-5734 NTIEFT
+5734 TIDFT
-5740 ANETNYNYLENAN
+5740 TNKTTYDYLSNAN
-5753 ITINLS
+5753 ITVNLS
-5759 KATSSF
+5759 TATNSF
-5765 FLLAEFAETPA
+5765 FLVAEFDETPA

-5783 QTTTEYKFFS
+5783 QTTSAYKFYS
-5793 INTGNTVEGN
+5793 INTGQTVEGN
-5803 ISEVTLR
+5803 ISDITLK
-5810 FEYDPAALIAA
+5810 FNYVQPDLIAA
-5821 GIAESELTVFYYNG
+5821 GIEETELTVFYYNG
-5835 TTWAEESGTV
+5835 SAWSEESGTV

-5861 FVMGKSVPTAAPVT
+5861 FVLGKSVTPAAPVA

-5886 GGFRAPAEVEEE
+5886 GFRAPDQEEEE

-5903 EIENIEISVD
+5903 EIEDIEISVD

-5931 TNRGNTVVDL
+5931 TNRGNVPVDL

-5952 HLSDT
+5952 HLSDY
-5957 DLTLEPGESQL
+5957 DLTLEPGESKL
-5968 IEIDVIPK
+5968 IELDVIPK
-5976 QAGIYTGKIN
+5976 EAGIYTGKIN
-5986 VFYKNQVLQIPV
+5986 VFYKNKVLHIPV

-6018 FKNIRPGQKI
+6018 FKKISQGKRI

-6066 AVYQQTSFNKQL
+6066 AVYQQITFNKQL
-6078 PTQDLPPGEYVL
+6078 PTQDLPPGNYVL

-6105 QFIVTETELDSS
+6105 QFTITETDLDSS
-6117 QKLLLGVLIA
+6117 QKLLLAILIA
-6127 AALTFISLVIIIE
+6127 AAITFISLVIIIE

-6147 PYIKKRGR
+6147 PYIKKRRR